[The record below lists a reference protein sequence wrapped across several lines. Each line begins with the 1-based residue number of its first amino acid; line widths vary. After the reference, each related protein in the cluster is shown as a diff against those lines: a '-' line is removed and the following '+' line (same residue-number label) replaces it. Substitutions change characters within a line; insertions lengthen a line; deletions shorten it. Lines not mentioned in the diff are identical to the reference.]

1 MVQGRSAGTV
11 GRGAGGLERQ
21 EVRAAPRPVTMGT
34 GSPDRAPRA
43 CAGGKRGRCGD
54 ARRGRSSG
62 ARRPLPSGFQ
72 KSEPVTGGGARV
84 SAASVS
90 SPGGHRGT
98 LARRLGRGDGERETW
113 GSRGRWAGD
122 ISAAAFP
129 QWAPLRAPRGAQP
142 ARGRKFA
149 RRRPSARPRPCG
161 FRGPRP
167 ERGPGREPEARPGT
181 TQAAPRPPRL
191 FVRVGWARGR
201 CGGSRRLW
209 SLCRDPGVRSRPR
222 RRRPRPN
229 VRSWREVVVGGRSL
243 DFLEGGGEAAR
254 GAGL

>member
-1 MVQGRSAGTV
+1 
-11 GRGAGGLERQ
+11 
-21 EVRAAPRPVTMGT
+21 MGT

-43 CAGGKRGRCGD
+43 CAGGRRGRRGD

-62 ARRPLPSGFQ
+62 ARRPPFGFQ
-72 KSEPVTGGGARV
+72 KSEPVTGGGERV
-84 SAASVS
+84 SAVSVS

-98 LARRLGRGDGERETW
+98 LTRRPGRGDEERETW
-113 GSRGRWAGD
+113 GTRGRWAEG

-161 FRGPRP
+161 IRGPRP
-167 ERGPGREPEARPGT
+167 ERGAGT
-181 TQAAPRPPRL
+181 L

-201 CGGSRRLW
+201 CGGTLRLW
-209 SLCRDPGVRSRPR
+209 SRGRDPCVRSRPRRRR

-229 VRSWREVVVGGRSL
+229 VRSWREVFGRRSL

-254 GAGL
+254 GASLWRSWRKGRRAPGWVSAAGNVPRGLAFQSLPSFPCRISL